1 MQYFLFTVNEQ
12 SWQEHIS
19 TGIAAINDPGHDSK
33 NRQGNAQKQKA
44 LCEVAHINIG
54 DLIFFYY
61 QQEKRIMGL
70 YEAVSNPFYDSTP
83 LIEGGY
89 IDYKFPIRVAFRQIR
104 NFENDLD
111 MREVWYSKDKGTFW
125 SIQQQ
130 RGDSIGRHACIS
142 LTKKDGE
149 HLLKMFYEKNP
160 IIKNNININQKLYN
174 NANLPF
180 DFRCIGNK
188 LHYEAVLQGR
198 LLQDFRVGKHKNILG
213 DYDYCVPFFPTSS
226 QEEIDILLFKHDDT
240 NVIWYEILELKQS
253 TFTIEELNKLMRY
266 EEWLI
271 QSLSLNSRNVHSI
284 AIAHEYNED
293 VKNYI
298 RGRISYGGKKIRLI
312 KYSFDKS
319 NQSLVLEEESL

>member
-1 MQYFLFTVNEQ
+1 M
-12 SWQEHIS
+12 
-19 TGIAAINDPGHDSK
+19 
-33 NRQGNAQKQKA
+33 
-44 LCEVAHINIG
+44 
-54 DLIFFYY
+54 
-61 QQEKRIMGL
+61 
-70 YEAVSNPFYDSTP
+70 
-83 LIEGGY
+83 
-89 IDYKFPIRVAFRQIR
+89 
-104 NFENDLD
+104 
-111 MREVWYSKDKGTFW
+111 
-125 SIQQQ
+125 
-130 RGDSIGRHACIS
+130 
-142 LTKKDGE
+142 
-149 HLLKMFYEKNP
+149 
-160 IIKNNININQKLYN
+160 YN

-312 KYSFDKS
+312 KLPFSITSDIWLWLFFYLPVS
-319 NQSLVLEEESL
+319 

>member
-111 MREVWYSKDKGTFW
+111 MREVWYSK
-125 SIQQQ
+125 
-130 RGDSIGRHACIS
+130 
-142 LTKKDGE
+142 
-149 HLLKMFYEKNP
+149 
-160 IIKNNININQKLYN
+160 IKAHFGQ
-174 NANLPF
+174 F
-180 DFRCIGNK
+180 
-188 LHYEAVLQGR
+188 
-198 LLQDFRVGKHKNILG
+198 
-213 DYDYCVPFFPTSS
+213 
-226 QEEIDILLFKHDDT
+226 
-240 NVIWYEILELKQS
+240 
-253 TFTIEELNKLMRY
+253 
-266 EEWLI
+266 
-271 QSLSLNSRNVHSI
+271 NSRE
-284 AIAHEYNED
+284 AI
-293 VKNYI
+293 VL
-298 RGRISYGGKKIRLI
+298 GGMLVYPLQKKMENI
-312 KYSFDKS
+312 Y
-319 NQSLVLEEESL
+319 